1 MARERGT
8 SAQPW
13 GTLEEL
19 LLVCAVNRHG
29 TQSWDS
35 VALEVG
41 SRCSPTAT
49 TLLSA
54 DNCRDKF
61 ADIKR
66 RFVSEDDDDGSSGS
80 LGAMVDELRRL
91 RVEELRRE
99 VRRRDVSIVSLE
111 LKVKRLVE
119 ERERSLKEDAG
130 ANRPSKDLKRRGG
143 DQRDGS
149 RENLAGKMNSGEDF
163 GSDFNSDERENRSFN
178 ESNSTSQRGD
188 AKGNGAAEKLAE
200 GEQEEEPRTDGNEP
214 DPIRAKIR
222 SEPDRDCSVN
232 GKLADDDD
240 EDNQNNN
247 KKGGDD
253 TAKASRLGKS
263 SELWE
268 SGGESKREGKRG
280 GGGAAASRQ
289 QNSDVQSSAS
299 LSKRKRHRGRG
310 GEGGGGSR
318 SRSRSSSGEEAEGDE
333 VSPATSKG
341 VKQLKLV
348 KSEPLMKVLKI
359 ICSHRLGSVFE
370 RRLRSQES
378 ERYKSLIR
386 QHMDLHVIQ
395 SKINKGLYTED
406 CIPFFRDLLLL
417 FNNAVVFF
425 RKNSPEHNAAQELR
439 SIVLKEMNDQ
449 LPNPQ
454 PATGTVT
461 SNVPKIE
468 TKAPKIE
475 PDAFEKP
482 TKSSI
487 VVCGK
492 RGSVN
497 ALSEG
502 GAKSRK
508 GDKVEEKAKA
518 ANEKKADGAA
528 SVKVEDKGIRRRR
541 TQERGGRRGTS
552 TRGRNAAKPTKPH
565 EYGINELSSHDGLE
579 ALEAEKEKK
588 ENRRKKQGA
597 ARFLKRMKQNS
608 PSTEVKKETSDG
620 SEDDSEESEDE
631 KKKKKPTMR
640 SRKKPEVE
648 RNERVTRSST
658 GSGGGRGGGRRCQ
671 ESNGRGRRGVGRP
684 PKRPETAAA
693 EAGRRKRGRENGEAD
708 QVGSTGR
715 RRKRTRR

>member
-29 TQSWDS
+29 AQSWDS
-35 VALEVG
+35 VAFEVG

-49 TLLSA
+49 TRLSA

-66 RFVSEDDDDGSSGS
+66 RFVSEDDDDDSSSGS

-130 ANRPSKDLKRRGG
+130 ANRPSKDLKRRGE

-149 RENLAGKMNSGEDF
+149 PENLAEKMNSGEDF

-214 DPIRAKIR
+214 DPIRVKIR

-232 GKLADDDD
+232 GKVADDDD

-253 TAKASRLGKS
+253 TAKASRLGES

-299 LSKRKRHRGRG
+299 LSKRKRRRGRG

-359 ICSHRLGSVFE
+359 IRSHRLGSVFE

-395 SKINKGLYTED
+395 SKLNKGLYTED
-406 CIPFFRDLLLL
+406 CILMFFRDLLLL

-475 PDAFEKP
+475 PDVFDKP

-502 GAKSRK
+502 G
-508 GDKVEEKAKA
+508 EKAKV
-518 ANEKKADGAA
+518 ANEKKTDGAA

-552 TRGRNAAKPTKPH
+552 TRGRSAAKPTKPH
-565 EYGINELSSHDGLE
+565 EYGVNELSSHDGLE

-588 ENRRKKQGA
+588 EIRRKKQGA

-631 KKKKKPTMR
+631 KKKKKPTTR
-640 SRKKPEVE
+640 GRKKPEVE

-693 EAGRRKRGRENGEAD
+693 EAGSRKRGRENGEAD
-708 QVGSTGR
+708 QVGSAGR

>member
-29 TQSWDS
+29 AQSWDS

-49 TLLSA
+49 TRLSA

-66 RFVSEDDDDGSSGS
+66 RFVSEDDDDDSSSGS

-130 ANRPSKDLKRRGG
+130 ANRPSKDLKRRGE

-149 RENLAGKMNSGEDF
+149 PENLAEKMYSGEDF

-214 DPIRAKIR
+214 DPIRVKIR

-232 GKLADDDD
+232 GKVADDDD

-247 KKGGDD
+247 KKGVDD
-253 TAKASRLGKS
+253 TAKASRLGES

-299 LSKRKRHRGRG
+299 LSKRKRRRGRG

-359 ICSHRLGSVFE
+359 IRSHRLGSVFE

-395 SKINKGLYTED
+395 SKLNKGLYTED
-406 CIPFFRDLLLL
+406 CILMFFRDLLLL

-475 PDAFEKP
+475 PDVFDKP

-502 GAKSRK
+502 G
-508 GDKVEEKAKA
+508 EKAKV
-518 ANEKKADGAA
+518 ANEKKTDGAA

-552 TRGRNAAKPTKPH
+552 TRGRSAAKPTKPH
-565 EYGINELSSHDGLE
+565 EYGVNELSSHDGLE

-608 PSTEVKKETSDG
+608 PSTEVKKEASDG
-620 SEDDSEESEDE
+620 SEDDSDESEDE
-631 KKKKKPTMR
+631 KKKKKKKPTTR
-640 SRKKPEVE
+640 GRKKPEVE

-693 EAGRRKRGRENGEAD
+693 EAGSRKRGRENGEAD
-708 QVGSTGR
+708 QVGSAGR